1 MAPGSPAAHARLAR
15 DRGLLAGVV
24 LSGCASSA
32 SAWGAPWA
40 DTHLPPAGVRAAGG
54 AAHESLMSRPLMT
67 DFLRA
72 AGPDAR
78 VSVKLSVRPRDAGH
92 QARAEFVA
100 AALDEVGRALAARA
114 IAASSAEWS

>member
-1 MAPGSPAAHARLAR
+1 
-15 DRGLLAGVV
+15 
-24 LSGCASSA
+24 
-32 SAWGAPWA
+32 
-40 DTHLPPAGVRAAGG
+40 
-54 AAHESLMSRPLMT
+54 MSRPRVT

-92 QARAEFVA
+92 QARPEFVA
-100 AALDEVGRALAARA
+100 AALDEVGRVLAARA